1 MGEARA
7 EKGSKLNAS
16 ISRSP
21 IYLKLTAVLQLFSE
35 SKNSSVEDI
44 LREYGQAIDSGKGGL
59 LFSVVGGKMSEGIN
73 FNDNLGRGVIM
84 VGLPFPNSQS
94 AEWRA
99 KLEYVEKVAA
109 ENCPAS
115 GSASARSE
123 FAKAAGRDFYENAC
137 MRAVNQSI
145 GRAIRHQQDYAVI
158 VLLDQR
164 YSVSRITTKLP
175 KWIRDSVVNGEQKPF
190 VELMRSTG
198 TFFRAKA
205 AKG

>member
-1 MGEARA
+1 M
-7 EKGSKLNAS
+7 
-16 ISRSP
+16 
-21 IYLKLTAVLQLFSE
+21 
-35 SKNSSVEDI
+35 EDT
-44 LREYGQAIDSGKGGL
+44 LRDYGQAIASGKGGL

-94 AEWRA
+94 VEWKA

-115 GSASARSE
+115 EPASVRLDC
-123 FAKAAGRDFYENAC
+123 AKAAGRDYYENAC

-164 YSVSRITTKLP
+164 YSLSRITVKLP

-190 VELMRSTG
+190 AELMRSTG
-198 TFFRAKA
+198 AFFRG
-205 AKG
+205 KGGQNRGVLP